1 MEPGLVWVLVLMPDL
16 GAKDKVTA
24 AFEAS
29 YKSLPESEQNSLDKQ
44 YQELIVPGSHRDE
57 LAISLVF
64 KTK

>member
-1 MEPGLVWVLVLMPDL
+1 MPDL

-24 AFEAS
+24 AFGAA
-29 YKSLPESEQNSLDKQ
+29 YKSLPESEQNSFDKQ